1 MEKTSFELAPV
12 PPYNF
17 HLQWKFFHSPREPQP
32 EIYCNG
38 LWKRA
43 FKLGNTLLPVTVA
56 STGTVEKPKLT
67 VTAFSQLNAEQKKA
81 LADKITDI
89 FRLKEN
95 LSEVYA
101 FMEKY
106 ETLRRIKKEL
116 YGLKPPGIGATIFEG
131 IVRVILQQQIS
142 LKVAYVITGAL
153 VKKFGEKVQINSETF
168 YDFPSPQKLAKADE
182 NELRKCKLSRQKAR
196 YVKEFA
202 SAVAQG
208 YDLEKLKEMSNE
220 DVIEELTKFNGV
232 GIWTAELV
240 LIAVLGRMEVCV
252 PNDLGARKAVSHFYF
267 GGKLQPGDVVRRFME
282 RWGKFKGWVIYYLL
296 CAYNLELLKDETKPF

>member
-38 LWKRA
+38 VWKRA
-43 FKLGNTLLPVTVA
+43 FKLGNTLLPVTVT

-106 ETLRRIKKEL
+106 ETLRRIKREL

-131 IVRVILQQQIS
+131 IVRVILQQQ
-142 LKVAYVITGAL
+142 
-153 VKKFGEKVQINSETF
+153 
-168 YDFPSPQKLAKADE
+168 
-182 NELRKCKLSRQKAR
+182 R
-196 YVKEFA
+196 
-202 SAVAQG
+202 
-208 YDLEKLKEMSNE
+208 
-220 DVIEELTKFNGV
+220 
-232 GIWTAELV
+232 
-240 LIAVLGRMEVCV
+240 RMEVCV

-296 CAYNLELLKDETKPF
+296 CAYNLELHKDKTKPF